1 MTQRAPK
8 KSESLEIRLSHPDKE
23 AFMARCRAEGRSASD
38 ALRGFIAGQVARPA
52 RKGVRLR
59 YWIVGGLAAAALG
72 AVAAPSLAGT
82 GADRQFD
89 AMDADGDRAVS
100 MAEFARLDADRDG
113 RVTLAEFR
121 AARERTGRSGD

>member
-52 RKGVRLR
+52 RPPRLR

-100 MAEFARLDADRDG
+100 LAEFARLDADRDG
-113 RVTLAEFR
+113 RLTLAEFR
-121 AARERTGRSGD
+121 AAGGRTGRNAD